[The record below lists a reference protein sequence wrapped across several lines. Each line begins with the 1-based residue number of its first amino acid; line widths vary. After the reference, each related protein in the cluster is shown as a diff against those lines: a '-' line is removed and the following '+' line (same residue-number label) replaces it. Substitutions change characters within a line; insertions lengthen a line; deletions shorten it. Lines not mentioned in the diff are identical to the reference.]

1 MKSISKYITLVVF
14 LAAILCQSCK
24 SQELCPAYSQA
35 EHEYQEIYPDQT

>member
-14 LAAILCQSCK
+14 LAALLCQSCK

-35 EHEYQEIYPDQT
+35 EQDYEEVFTDQT